1 MTSKRTV
8 NEMNATIRTNGV
20 VIRVHGEAVPFKG
33 IFFSGGEPHVEI
45 ESPDM
50 LLSKRVL
57 IDARLGNAEDFMMM
71 LAVTDAVKRCRAAS
85 VMLFVPYFPG
95 ARQDREETGYAL
107 TVKMYADLINVQ
119 KYERV
124 FVLDPHSPVTPALVE
139 RVVILDHIPLVKN
152 FLEEVGVHLTGIIC
166 PDAGAERR
174 TLELAK
180 EIGCDNVV
188 FARKKRDPR
197 TGSLSGFSL
206 DELPEEGTYLV
217 ADDLCDGGGTFLG
230 LAAEYRKDPKGT
242 GSLLLWV
249 THGIFSKGMD
259 GLAKA
264 FDHVGCSSSFP
275 AREGTHPQLHRA
287 EAIFRDLFPAGRK

>member
-1 MTSKRTV
+1 
-8 NEMNATIRTNGV
+8 MNVT
-20 VIRVHGEAVPFKG
+20 IRVHGEAVPFKG
-33 IFFSGGEPHVEI
+33 FFFSGGEPHVEI
-45 ESPDM
+45 ESPED
-50 LLSKRVL
+50 LLAKRVL
-57 IDARLGNAEDFMMM
+57 IDARLGNAEDLMMM
-71 LAVTDAVKRCRAAS
+71 LAVTDAVKRCSPAA

-107 TVKMYADLINVQ
+107 TVKIYADLINAQ
-119 KYERV
+119 GYERV

-139 RVVILDHIPLVKN
+139 RVAILNHIPLVKD
-152 FLEEVGVHLTGIIC
+152 FLEDAWGGKLTGIIC

-217 ADDLCDGGGTFLG
+217 ADDLCDGGGTFVG

-249 THGIFSKGMD
+249 THGIFSKGVD
-259 GLAKA
+259 ELAKA
-264 FDHVGCSSSFP
+264 FELIGYSGSFP
-275 AREGTHPQLHRA
+275 ERECVVSHPQSRRCG
-287 EAIFRDLFPAGRK
+287 AIFEDLFPSRR

>member
-1 MTSKRTV
+1 
-8 NEMNATIRTNGV
+8 MNVTIRLHDDGV
-20 VIRVHGEAVPFKG
+20 VPFKG
-33 IFFSGGEPHVEI
+33 FFFSGGEPHVEI
-45 ESPDM
+45 ESPEK
-50 LLSKRVL
+50 LLARRVL

-71 LAVTDAVKRCRAAS
+71 LAVTDAVKRCNPAA
-85 VMLFVPYFPG
+85 VLLFVPYFPG
-95 ARQDREETGYAL
+95 ARQDREEAGYAL
-107 TVKMYADLINVQ
+107 TVKMYADLINAQ
-119 KYERV
+119 GYERV

-139 RVVILDHIPLVKN
+139 RVVILNHIPLVED
-152 FLEEVGVHLTGIIC
+152 FLEEAGVIALTGIIC

-174 TLELAK
+174 TLDLAK

-206 DELPEEGTYLV
+206 DELPKEGTYLV

-264 FDHVGCSSSFP
+264 FEHVGCSGSFP

-287 EAIFRDLFPAGRK
+287 GVIFEDLFPARRR